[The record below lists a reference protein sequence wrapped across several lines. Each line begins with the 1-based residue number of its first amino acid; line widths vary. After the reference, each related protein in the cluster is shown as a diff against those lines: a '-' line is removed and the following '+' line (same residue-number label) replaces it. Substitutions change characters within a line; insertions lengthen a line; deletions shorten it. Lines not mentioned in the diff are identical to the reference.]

1 MGENKPMKQTI
12 SEQPQT
18 RKPYKLTR
26 AAKMQRRDAALKS
39 AKARRTNDKWRSAAV
54 TERFYSLPLSSS
66 RLGSYSKRS
75 TTDGSHQTPPL

>member
-1 MGENKPMKQTI
+1 MGENKPMKKKN

-54 TERFYSLPLSSS
+54 TVSLYEFAVTKY
-66 RLGSYSKRS
+66 GSVNEALRHLKRN
-75 TTDGSHQTPPL
+75 GRGA

>member
-1 MGENKPMKQTI
+1 MKKTN

-54 TERFYSLPLSSS
+54 TESLYEFAVTKY
-66 RLGSYSKRS
+66 GSVNEALRHLKRN
-75 TTDGSHQTPPL
+75 GRGA

>member
-1 MGENKPMKQTI
+1 MGENNPMKKTN

-54 TERFYSLPLSSS
+54 TESLYEFAVTKY
-66 RLGSYSKRS
+66 GSVNEALRHLKRN
-75 TTDGSHQTPPL
+75 GRGE

>member
-1 MGENKPMKQTI
+1 MGENKPMKKTT

-39 AKARRTNDKWRSAAV
+39 AQARRTNDKRRPAAV
-54 TERFYSLPLSSS
+54 TESLYEFVAPHT
-66 RLGSYSKRS
+66 RGVN
-75 TTDGSHQTPPL
+75 

>member
-1 MGENKPMKQTI
+1 MGENKPMKKTT

-54 TERFYSLPLSSS
+54 TESLYEFAVTKY
-66 RLGSYSKRS
+66 GSVNEALRHLKRN
-75 TTDGSHQTPPL
+75 GRGA

>member
-1 MGENKPMKQTI
+1 MKKTT

-54 TERFYSLPLSSS
+54 TESLYEFAVTKY
-66 RLGSYSKRS
+66 GSVNEALRHLKRN
-75 TTDGSHQTPPL
+75 GRGA